1 MNEMNAATFRAIR
14 ETIGMSQHTVAE
26 GLEVTEQ
33 AVRYWERGLR
43 PVPNDVADWIEQQ
56 LDNHNVAVEETL
68 AATHELINDSGCEI
82 DLSYFR
88 TQEEYDEYGRDKG
101 DFGIVNARARSI
113 AERLRS
119 KGYDVIFQYPD

>member
-14 ETIGMSQHTVAE
+14 ETIGMSQRTVAE

-43 PVPNDVADWIEQQ
+43 PVPNSVADWIEQQ
-56 LDNHNVAVEETL
+56 LDYHNVAVEETL

-101 DFGIVNARARSI
+101 DFGIVNARARAI
-113 AERLRS
+113 AERLRP